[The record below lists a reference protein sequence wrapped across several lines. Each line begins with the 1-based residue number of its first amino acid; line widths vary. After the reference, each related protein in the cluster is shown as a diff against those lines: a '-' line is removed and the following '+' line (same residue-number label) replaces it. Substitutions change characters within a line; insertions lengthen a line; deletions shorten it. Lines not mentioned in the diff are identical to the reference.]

1 MASAQSSSETKISSS
16 RMARIRAGNLAEP
29 RQRARIHPAQ
39 LHPLRGRRQ
48 VPAGR
53 RPSARRTCGRSCCRC
68 SRRSA
73 RRASSTCRRFLP
85 ASSRT
90 RPATSTRRTRSSSA
104 CRPTRRSSAR
114 SCRSAAGAWS
124 RRASKSY
131 GYKPDPKRRRD
142 LHQVPQDAQRRRV
155 RRLHAG
161 HQEGPVVGHRHRPAG
176 CLRPRPHHRRLP
188 PGGALRRGLPDR
200 RQGAREAGAG
210 RPSFDRGSHPPARG
224 AGRADPLAARN

>member
-1 MASAQSSSETKISSS
+1 MARLRAGKLAQS
-16 RMARIRAGNLAEP
+16 

-39 LHPLRGRRQ
+39 LHPLRRRRRL
-48 VPAGR
+48 PAGR
-53 RPSARRTCGRSCCRC
+53 RPSARAACGRRCSRC

-73 RRASSTCRRFLP
+73 RRASSTSRRCRP

-90 RPATSTRRTRSSSA
+90 RPATSTRTTRSSSA

-131 GYKPDPKRRRD
+131 GYKPDPRGRRN
-142 LHQVPQDAQRRRV
+142 LHQVPQDPQRRRV

-161 HQEGPVVGHRHRPAG
+161 HPQGALVAHRHRPAR
-176 CLRPRPHHRRLP
+176 CLRPRPHHRRLS
-188 PGGALRRGLPDR
+188 PGGALRRRLPDR
-200 RQGAREAGAG
+200 RQGAREGTSSTTAI
-210 RPSFDRGSHPPARG
+210 RPRT
-224 AGRADPLAARN
+224 